1 MSGALKQKTFV
12 VVEFINT
19 NLVTVVSNNWI
30 KAKVICMW
38 PNWQPQSKTAE
49 AVIVQGGSNLKD

>member
-30 KAKVICMW
+30 KAKVMGMW

-49 AVIVQGGSNLKD
+49 AVIVQYGSNLKD